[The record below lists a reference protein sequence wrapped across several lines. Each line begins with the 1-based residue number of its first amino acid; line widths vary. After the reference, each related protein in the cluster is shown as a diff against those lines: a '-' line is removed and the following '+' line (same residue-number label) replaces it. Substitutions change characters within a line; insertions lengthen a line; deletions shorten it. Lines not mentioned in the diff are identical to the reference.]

1 MQLLMRIRLARNFLD
16 YEQRLKCVMARL
28 QAISILGTEERGED
42 RVRIVY
48 LYVLLLVVVY
58 QYGI

>member
-28 QAISILGTEERGED
+28 QAISILGTEEREV
-42 RVRIVY
+42 RVHIVY